1 MADEK
6 ILWCD
11 VKDLF
16 FRGPESNE
24 QVMVSILDPV
34 ITVEYHNEHYYIA
47 ARFNIETTILHYES
61 HKRFVYQSKLPF
73 ASIYTFLF
81 YLIYNNSLETA
92 MNCSLKTYVCNT

>member
-73 ASIYTFLF
+73 ASICIFLF